1 MLRIRFTNSAEADL
15 LELWLTIAEEN
26 LVAADESLD
35 SIQSTVSLLATQPE
49 IGKARPEFLNGFG
62 IGFSHWPNLRMAKDM
77 IDGAL
82 KIAGK
87 PISDKRCYRYSGF
100 SIVVSIIMC
109 RFWLP

>member
-49 IGKARPEFLNGFG
+49 MGRARPEL
-62 IGFSHWPNLRMAKDM
+62 A
-77 IDGAL
+77 DGL
-82 KIAGK
+82 QL
-87 PISDKRCYRYSGF
+87 SDKHVIYHLLHAR
-100 SIVVSIIMC
+100 
-109 RFWLP
+109 